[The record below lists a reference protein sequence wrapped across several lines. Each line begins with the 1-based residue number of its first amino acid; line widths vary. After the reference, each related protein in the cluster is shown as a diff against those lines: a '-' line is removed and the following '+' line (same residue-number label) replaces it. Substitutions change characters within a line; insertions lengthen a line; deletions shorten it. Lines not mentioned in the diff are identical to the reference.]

1 MSRTIRDRGHYRW
14 MHGSDVE
21 YINRQLDTTNRWAL
35 MRMKYDRPPYTTYYD
50 KYIKDD
56 ETIIRESKEQ
66 LKRWTRDGRD
76 GLTSSNANT
85 GFKTDAKKIA
95 TEVTGGPLAIG
106 CSCGQWRFVFA
117 YMATA
122 GGYGLPDHLR
132 MTIGLEAHNRA
143 VVEALADFMQAD

>member
-21 YINRQLDTTNRWAL
+21 YINRQLDMTNRWVL
-35 MRMKYDRPPYTTYYD
+35 MSVKYDRRPYTTYCD

-85 GFKTDAKKIA
+85 GFKTDAKKIVRRA
-95 TEVTGGPLAIG
+95 NKSF
-106 CSCGQWRFVFA
+106 C
-117 YMATA
+117 
-122 GGYGLPDHLR
+122 
-132 MTIGLEAHNRA
+132 RA
-143 VVEALADFMQAD
+143 VLSGDDYENIPYATDKLGKDFIYRWW